1 MAFQE
6 KKFLDAEGVTH
17 LVKLLD
23 EYPNNQILGSVIDA
37 IEGELAEKAEKSEIP
52 NVPVQDV
59 QVNGVSMLNSNTAN
73 IPIASASNLGVV
85 KTPSEK
91 GVYVDANNDL
101 AINPANATAIKQGT
115 AAFTPIVP
123 VHQEKSVFY
132 GLAKAAGHDEK
143 NSVEPVGTYTPEAKA
158 AIQQMLDVPATADL
172 FTKIDKE
179 SFDNA
184 GIFEKNFTTI
194 ENGEFTVTTT
204 ENSRGE
210 CFQDITANNLH
221 LNSYRYYKV
230 TFDNIEYE
238 LYSQVI
244 VAEQEWEEPYFNSLG
259 NHSLLA
265 DINKNLLVK
274 YNYTVPFCIIDSNSQ
289 QIIFT
294 QTGGTHTVKIEIE
307 NRQINLIPREL
318 LHNGMDEY
326 YQNGTMG
333 AQFSI
338 GFNSFLNTAFNSIG
352 IGIVNNITA
361 KNSVAIG
368 IRNSVSGNNGTA
380 IGGWK
385 NIASGSY
392 SFTSGM
398 MNEAQGSSSIA
409 LGQLNVASGR
419 ASIAFGQ
426 GNIANHRAQLVFG
439 IYNVADTS
447 TATATNL
454 GNYAEIVGN
463 GTSNARSNAYA
474 LDWNGNGHYL
484 GNIYVGA
491 NTDSTGGTKVLCE
504 ADFAT
509 TQDIQN
515 IINGGANA

>member
-1 MAFQE
+1 
-6 KKFLDAEGVTH
+6 
-17 LVKLLD
+17 
-23 EYPNNQILGSVIDA
+23 
-37 IEGELAEKAEKSEIP
+37 
-52 NVPVQDV
+52 
-59 QVNGVSMLNSNTAN
+59 
-73 IPIASASNLGVV
+73 
-85 KTPSEK
+85 
-91 GVYVDANNDL
+91 
-101 AINPANATAIKQGT
+101 
-115 AAFTPIVP
+115 
-123 VHQEKSVFY
+123 
-132 GLAKAAGHDEK
+132 
-143 NSVEPVGTYTPEAKA
+143 
-158 AIQQMLDVPATADL
+158 
-172 FTKIDKE
+172 
-179 SFDNA
+179 
-184 GIFEKNFTTI
+184 
-194 ENGEFTVTTT
+194 
-204 ENSRGE
+204 
-210 CFQDITANNLH
+210 
-221 LNSYRYYKV
+221 
-230 TFDNIEYE
+230 
-238 LYSQVI
+238 
-244 VAEQEWEEPYFNSLG
+244 
-259 NHSLLA
+259 
-265 DINKNLLVK
+265 
-274 YNYTVPFCIIDSNSQ
+274 
-289 QIIFT
+289 
-294 QTGGTHTVKIEIE
+294 
-307 NRQINLIPREL
+307 
-318 LHNGMDEY
+318 MDEY